1 MGMVTNQ
8 VRSGVL
14 NMKSVFS
21 MVGLVVVLAVV
32 GALVKRQMAALPTT
46 QSTLSGST
54 QPATGVSGSGS
65 TAPATTPRNQVNQV
79 KEQMDQLM
87 QQPRTMPE
95 KE

>member
-1 MGMVTNQ
+1 
-8 VRSGVL
+8 
-14 NMKSVFS
+14 MKSVFS
-21 MVGLVVVLAVV
+21 MLGLVVVLAVV
-32 GALVKRQMAALPTT
+32 GVLVKRQMAALPTT
-46 QSTLSGST
+46 QSTLFGST

-65 TAPATTPRNQVNQV
+65 PAPATTPRNQVNQV

>member
-1 MGMVTNQ
+1 
-8 VRSGVL
+8 
-14 NMKSVFS
+14 MKSVFS

-32 GALVKRQMAALPTT
+32 GVLVKRQMAALPTT

-65 TAPATTPRNQVNQV
+65 PATATTLRNQVNQV

>member
-1 MGMVTNQ
+1 
-8 VRSGVL
+8 
-14 NMKSVFS
+14 MKSVFS
-21 MVGLVVVLAVV
+21 MVGLVVMLAVV
-32 GALVKRQMAALPTT
+32 GVLVKRQMAALPTT

>member
-1 MGMVTNQ
+1 
-8 VRSGVL
+8 
-14 NMKSVFS
+14 MKSVFS

-65 TAPATTPRNQVNQV
+65 PAPATTPHNQINQV

>member
-1 MGMVTNQ
+1 
-8 VRSGVL
+8 
-14 NMKSVFS
+14 
-21 MVGLVVVLAVV
+21 
-32 GALVKRQMAALPTT
+32 
-46 QSTLSGST
+46 LSGST

>member
-1 MGMVTNQ
+1 
-8 VRSGVL
+8 
-14 NMKSVFS
+14 MKSVFS

-32 GALVKRQMAALPTT
+32 GVLVKRQMAVLPTT
-46 QSTLSGST
+46 RSTLSGST

>member
-1 MGMVTNQ
+1 
-8 VRSGVL
+8 
-14 NMKSVFS
+14 MKSVFS

-32 GALVKRQMAALPTT
+32 GVLVKRHMAVLSTT
-46 QSTLSGST
+46 QSTLTGST

-65 TAPATTPRNQVNQV
+65 PAPATTPHNQINQV